1 MCGYRPMAG
10 LILHEGC
17 CGYTAAGECSQKGV
31 GVSYSLAWS
40 SARSELSADSLSR
53 VNVRHATIL
62 YKYCALPRGESS
74 VENILWKAYSIG
86 GERSLRFRAQVV
98 KSTCFEHSIAWDP
111 HFCRRFHR
119 SSALLTSS
127 TCRCDDFCVI
137 RLKVFAGMSLS
148 SLNWICCP

>member
-1 MCGYRPMAG
+1 MAG
-10 LILHEGC
+10 LILHEGS

-31 GVSYSLAWS
+31 AVSYSLNRS
-40 SARSELSADSLSR
+40 SALWVLFAESLSR
-53 VNVRHATIL
+53 INVRHATIL
-62 YKYCALPRGESS
+62 YKHCALARGESS
-74 VENILWKAYSIG
+74 LESILWKAYNVG

-111 HFCRRFHR
+111 HFCRRFHL
-119 SSALLTSS
+119 SFALLTSS

-137 RLKVFAGMSLS
+137 RLKVFAGMSSLS